1 MLSISTEAWE
11 VTFEAEWVWEEE
23 EETQNPSLGD
33 GSQEDV
39 KYLQKKRR
47 PNPKFHQQHRRSPIC
62 HLSVITG
69 LHPLHKLFMPAAK
82 CIHTI
87 LFTLLLHF
95 YSALFHTFVY
105 KNKSLL

>member
-1 MLSISTEAWE
+1 MLGVSTEAWE
-11 VTFEAEWVWEEE
+11 VTCEAEWEEE
-23 EETQNPSLGD
+23 EVTQNQSLGD

-39 KYLQKKRR
+39 KYFG

-69 LHPLHKLFMPAAK
+69 LHPLYKLFMPAAK